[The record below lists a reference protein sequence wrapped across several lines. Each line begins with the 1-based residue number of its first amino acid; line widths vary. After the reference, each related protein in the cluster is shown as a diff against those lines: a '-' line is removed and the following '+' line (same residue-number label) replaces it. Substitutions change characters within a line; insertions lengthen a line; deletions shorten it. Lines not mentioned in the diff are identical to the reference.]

1 MSQAELGVLRQYIQE
16 NLGKGFIR
24 PSKSPAAAPVLF
36 VPKKDGTLRLCID
49 YRGLNKVT
57 VKNRYPLPLMGE
69 ILNRV
74 NGATVFSKIDLKDA
88 YYRIRI
94 RPGDEWKTAFRTRY
108 GQYEYLVMPFGLTNA
123 PAAFQAYI
131 NQALRGLVDD
141 FCIVYLD
148 DILIFSRT
156 EEEHAEHLQLVCQRL
171 REAELYAKPSKCQF
185 YQKEMEFLGFIINER
200 GVQIDPSRV
209 RTIVEWKEHPPKSY
223 RDV

>member
-131 NQALRGLVDD
+131 N
-141 FCIVYLD
+141 
-148 DILIFSRT
+148 
-156 EEEHAEHLQLVCQRL
+156 
-171 REAELYAKPSKCQF
+171 
-185 YQKEMEFLGFIINER
+185 
-200 GVQIDPSRV
+200 
-209 RTIVEWKEHPPKSY
+209 
-223 RDV
+223 